1 LSTSKLVYVKI
12 HITPSGTLVAA
23 CDAELLDKVIEDPE
37 RKIKIHISPS
47 FYRGELVTPRG
58 LLDALKSADM
68 ANLVGEESVKIAVVN
83 GLVHPDAVVRIRG
96 IPVAYF
102 TKI

>member
-1 LSTSKLVYVKI
+1 
-12 HITPSGTLVAA
+12 
-23 CDAELLDKVIEDPE
+23 
-37 RKIKIHISPS
+37 
-47 FYRGELVTPRG
+47 
-58 LLDALKSADM
+58 M